1 MAKSLLESG
10 MHSQAGCRTA
20 AGGFLGLE
28 SRKRSKPK
36 RFQKAFRNTFIDLSK
51 ENSHPFSK
59 THLGMEGN
67 KPMGRAKA
75 QTETC
80 FRRCP
85 GV

>member
-36 RFQKAFRNTFIDLSK
+36 RFQKAFRNSFIDLTWLGSI
-51 ENSHPFSK
+51 NA
-59 THLGMEGN
+59 LGM
-67 KPMGRAKA
+67 
-75 QTETC
+75 QC
-80 FRRCP
+80 I
-85 GV
+85 V